1 MLKNDRFI
9 KACWREKVDYT
20 PIWLMRQAGR
30 ILKGHQDLWKKYD
43 FMTLCKT
50 PSLAAEITIFPVRF
64 LGVDAA
70 ILFSDLLVPC
80 EAMGMKLVFTK
91 DFGPKFPEPIK
102 SGKDISKLITPNPYE
117 KMNFVMETIKL
128 TKKGLNGLAP
138 VIGFAGGPFTIAAH
152 MIEGINSYRFPEIK
166 KMLFKYPSSL
176 HLLLEK
182 TTETITDFLNAQI
195 EAGADSVMIFDNCAG
210 QLSPDEYK
218 EFVFPYTTEIIKN
231 LKRDNCPVILY
242 VYGCS
247 HLLEL
252 MVSSKPDA
260 ISLDEKTDISTAKK
274 KVKGKVAL
282 QGNIDALALYSDPE
296 TIKKEAKKILEKFG
310 KGNGHIFNVG
320 NALSPDLPVENVK
333 ALIEA
338 VHKESKVYH

>member
-1 MLKNDRFI
+1 
-9 KACWREKVDYT
+9 
-20 PIWLMRQAGR
+20 
-30 ILKGHQDLWKKYD
+30 
-43 FMTLCKT
+43 
-50 PSLAAEITIFPVRF
+50 
-64 LGVDAA
+64 
-70 ILFSDLLVPC
+70 
-80 EAMGMKLVFTK
+80 
-91 DFGPKFPEPIK
+91 
-102 SGKDISKLITPNPYE
+102 
-117 KMNFVMETIKL
+117 MNFVMETIKL

-152 MIEGINSYRFPEIK
+152 MIEGINSYRFPGIK

-182 TTETITDFLNAQI
+182 TTETLTSYLNAQI

-252 MVSSKPDA
+252 MVSSKPDV